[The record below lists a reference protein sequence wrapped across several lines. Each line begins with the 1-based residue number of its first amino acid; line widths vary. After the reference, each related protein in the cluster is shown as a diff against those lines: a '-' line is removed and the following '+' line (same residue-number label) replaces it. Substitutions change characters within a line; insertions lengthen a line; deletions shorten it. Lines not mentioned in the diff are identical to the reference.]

1 MADADR
7 KGGITPRLL
16 DVDPQAATYL
26 GCSPD
31 TVERLIKRGAISLVK
46 LPAARGKSG
55 ATCRRRLVDRFEL
68 DALIERWKERGA

>member
-1 MADADR
+1 VAEDSKAT
-7 KGGITPRLL
+7 ITPRLF

-26 GCSPD
+26 GCSAD
-31 TVERLIKRGAISLVK
+31 TVNRLIDNGSISLVK

-68 DALIERWKERGA
+68 DALIERWKEKRS